1 MGFFLSIL
9 YFVTYYLTPATIF
22 GSLADYRIEL
32 IIAALLFFVSLPA
45 LNESFI
51 FKTPQSLALIGLGAA
66 TFFSVVFGMHWPG
79 GGLSAFL
86 GFIPNAF
93 AYFLVCLHCNS
104 IKRLRILVLIL
115 LLICLFV
122 IAHGAIDLQ
131 HTVPVSVA
139 QAENGEVPPENIS
152 PYLLGMA
159 NDSLQWFYRLKGQGQ
174 IDDPNDFAQLIVC
187 VLPLV
192 FIFWTPKKMVR
203 NLGCVIAPVCVL
215 LCGAYLTHSRG
226 SILAL
231 LAMTV
236 VAARRRI
243 GTLPSLLLAVGVFV
257 GASALHFTGGREIS
271 ADAGQDRLDLWG
283 QGLQLFR
290 AYPFFGVGFGTM
302 ADHAGKTAHN
312 SIVVCA
318 AELGTFGLYFWA
330 LFLFPTMRDILTIA
344 SPAKVSEGEPIVPEN
359 AHFPQSMGKMEE
371 IQEIDKTEINRLGRL
386 LFLSL
391 TGFLVTSWF
400 LSRAFILTLF
410 LLGGIA
416 EVVFEI
422 ALQRGMVSPRLPL
435 ACMLRYAAG
444 FTILLLVLTYVVLRI
459 GNVMR

>member
-9 YFVTYYLTPATIF
+9 YFVTYYLTPVTIF

-32 IIAALLFFVSLPA
+32 FIAVLVLLVSVPA
-45 LNESFI
+45 LTESFI

-66 TFFSVVFGMHWPG
+66 TFFSMVFGMHWAAG
-79 GGLSAFL
+79 GVQAFL
-86 GFIPNAF
+86 LFIPNAF

-104 IKRLRILVLIL
+104 IKRLRILIL
-115 LLICLFV
+115 MMLFVCLFV
-122 IAHGAIDLQ
+122 IARGAIDLQ
-131 HTVPVSVA
+131 HTVPVSVD

-152 PYLLGMA
+152 PYFLGMSNSA
-159 NDSLQWFYRLKGQGQ
+159 GQWFYRLKGQGQ
-174 IDDPNDFAQLIVC
+174 INDPNDFAQLIVC

-192 FIFWTPKKMVR
+192 FIFWTPKKTVR
-203 NLGCVIAPVCVL
+203 NLACVIAPVCVL
-215 LCGAYLTHSRG
+215 LFGAYLTHSRG

-243 GTLPSLLLAVGVFV
+243 GTLPSLLLAVGLFV
-257 GASALHFTGGREIS
+257 GATALHFTGGREIS

-283 QGLQLFR
+283 QGLDLLR
-290 AYPFFGVGFGTM
+290 SHPFFGVGLNQMLDVVGQ
-302 ADHAGKTAHN
+302 TAHN

-330 LFLFPTMRDILTIA
+330 LFLFPTMREILTLA
-344 SPAKVSEGEPIVPEN
+344 SSAKVSEGEPTIPED
-359 AHFPQSMGKMEE
+359 APFPQLMGE
-371 IQEIDKTEINRLGRL
+371 IEEIDKTEINRLGRL
-386 LFLSL
+386 LLLSL
-391 TGFLVTSWF
+391 TGFLVAAWF
-400 LSRAFILTLF
+400 LSRAFVLTLF

-416 EVVFEI
+416 EVVFEM
-422 ALQRGMVSPRLPL
+422 ALRRGMVSPRLPL
-435 ACMLRYAAG
+435 ARVLRYAAG
-444 FTILLLVLTYVVLRI
+444 FTVFLLVLTYVVLRI